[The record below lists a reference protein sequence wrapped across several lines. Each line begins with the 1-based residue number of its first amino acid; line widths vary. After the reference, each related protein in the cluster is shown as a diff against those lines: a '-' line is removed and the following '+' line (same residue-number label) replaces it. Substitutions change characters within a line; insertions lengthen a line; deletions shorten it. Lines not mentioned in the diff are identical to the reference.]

1 MTPISNSAAWYC
13 GCSSRTSPVTSARMA
28 LSPKVASV
36 IRWPVSTLMA
46 SAKTRTPSL
55 RTGSLVSSVPR
66 RREPVTKSA
75 WPDRTGSSSPSIPG
89 GVLVAVVTRVNKKF
103 RPAGAG
109 EPVAEP
115 QRGALPPVD
124 RHIADQCPGGIGLID
139 GTVDATVRHHD
150 RGGRQ
155 SRDGAGKGFN
165 DRADRAFL
173 VVGGDHDGQWRQ
185 CRGPGPVLLG
195 EGAAGRAVDGFV
207 IDAGDGHRTACAHS
221 GHPAVRP
228 AAGPNVATHCS
239 RRAPAGGLAAGAFCW

>member
-55 RTGSLVSSVPR
+55 RTGSFVSSLPR

-75 WPDRTGSSSPSIPG
+75 WPDRTGSKRRSRSGRWGWGSALCG
-89 GVLVAVVTRVNKKF
+89 TQNF
-103 RPAGAG
+103 RPAGAW
-109 EPVAEP
+109 ERLAEP
-115 QRGALPPVD
+115 QRAALPPVD

-139 GTVDATVRHHD
+139 GTVDATVRHHY

-165 DRADRAFL
+165 DRADCAFL
-173 VVGGDHDGQWRQ
+173 VVGGDHDGQWRP

-207 IDAGDGHRTACAHS
+207 IDAGDGHRTACA
-221 GHPAVRP
+221 
-228 AAGPNVATHCS
+228 PNMATHCS
-239 RRAPAGGLAAGAFCW
+239 RRALAGGLTAVTFCW